1 MSISATRTSPQ
12 DIEGP
17 IVFKSR
23 PKITDTTAL
32 TNLNDADIVTAGPVK
47 TLNSTVSG
55 LSDVIPDAPS
65 ANGTYVLTCTKSNSG
80 ATYTWESAG

>member
-17 IVFKSR
+17 IVFKAR

-32 TNLNDADIVTAGPVK
+32 ASLNDSDIVTAGPVK
-47 TLNSTVSG
+47 S
-55 LSDVIPDAPS
+55 LSAAIPSAPS

-80 ATYTWESAG
+80 PTYSWETAS